1 MVNKMEKIVRIN
13 LKTKEIQIETVSE
26 PLEEKYIGGAGVSA
40 ALFTNEV
47 SPKTDAFDENNLLIF
62 SVGPFCGTAIPF
74 GGRHFVTA
82 KSPLT
87 NILGESSAGGFLG
100 RELRAAGYNHVIF
113 EGKSQKPVYIFIKN
127 DNIELKDASQLWG
140 KGIHETES
148 IIKKELNDDKLKI
161 ASIGPAGEN
170 LVRYASIINEGDH
183 AAGRCGLGAV
193 MGSKNLKAI
202 VVKGTNKV
210 EVINRDAVL
219 NAAKSIQQLVKTS
232 PLANI
237 MKDSGTVI
245 HMDNYVRFG
254 DIPIKNY
261 SESRWKGTKSL
272 GYYAMQARGEL
283 KTTACFNCPV
293 GCRGELQ
300 YEGNWVAW
308 PEYETCAM
316 LGANLYIDDLET
328 LIKWNIVTN
337 NLGIDTIS
345 LGSTLGCFLEAA
357 EKNLLDID
365 LDTLGFEKDS
375 ENESGYKIWG
385 STEPIEK
392 LIKMTANKEGI
403 GKDLAE
409 GVDRF
414 REIHNL
420 PERFDVTGK
429 GLEVPA
435 HEPRSSNLTALDYAT
450 SSRGAYHCYEP
461 MHLSFGMNLKEEIG
475 LTEKIDRFSEED
487 EVVDSVIKIQNS
499 SEAYAASGG
508 CIFGFWFINKITP
521 WVEGL
526 NAITGRDY
534 TVDSWVNAGNNI
546 FNLKRKYNLE
556 CGISS
561 DDDTV
566 GKRFFIPI
574 EKGGTKGY
582 TPPLDKFLPKY
593 YQMRGW
599 NEKGIPK

>member
-1 MVNKMEKIVRIN
+1 MEKIAKIN
-13 LKTKEIQIETVSE
+13 LDSNEIRIEGVSE
-26 PLEEKYIGGAGVSA
+26 QREKDYIGGSGVA
-40 ALFTNEV
+40 ASLFTNEV
-47 SPKTDAFDENNLLIF
+47 SADIKAFDGENLLIF

-74 GGRHFVTA
+74 CGRHFVMA

-87 NILGESSAGGFLG
+87 NILGESSAGGFFG
-100 RELRAAGYNHVIF
+100 RELRAAGYNHILF
-113 EGKSQKPVYIFIKN
+113 KGKSQNPFYLFIRN
-127 DNIELKDASQLWG
+127 DNIEIKDASELWG

-148 IIKKELNDDKLKI
+148 IIKKELNDEKVKI

-170 LVRYASIINEGDH
+170 LVQYASIINEGDH

-202 VVKGTNKV
+202 AIKGSNKIEINNKD
-210 EVINRDAVL
+210 EVL
-219 NAAKSIQQLVKTS
+219 SAAKKIRDLTNAS

-261 SESRWKGTKSL
+261 SQSRWKGTKKL

-293 GCRGELQ
+293 GCRGELK
-300 YEGNWVAW
+300 YEGEWVAW

-316 LGANLYIDDLET
+316 LGANLLVDDLET
-328 LIKWNIVTN
+328 IIKWNELTN
-337 NLGIDTIS
+337 DLGIDTIS
-345 LGSTLGCFLEAA
+345 LGGNLGCFLEAA
-357 EKNLLDID
+357 DKGLLDID
-365 LDTLGFEKDS
+365 LNELGFEKDPES
-375 ENESGYKIWG
+375 EGGYEIWG
-385 STEPIEK
+385 STKPIER
-392 LIKMTANKEGI
+392 LIKMIANREGI

-409 GVDRF
+409 GVDIF
-414 REIHNL
+414 RKKKNL
-420 PERFDVTGK
+420 PEEFDTTGK

-435 HEPRSSNLTALDYAT
+435 HEPRSNNLTALDYAT

-461 MHLSFGMNLKEEIG
+461 MHLSFQMNLKEEIG
-475 LTEKIDRFSEED
+475 LTEKIDRFSEEE
-487 EVVDSVIKIQNS
+487 EVIGAVIKIQNS
-499 SEAYAASGG
+499 SEAYSACGG

-521 WVEGL
+521 WLEGL
-526 NAITGRDY
+526 NAITGRNY
-534 TVDSWVNAGNNI
+534 TVDSWVKAGEKI
-546 FNLKRKYNLE
+546 FNLKRKFNIE

-561 DDDTV
+561 EDDTV
-566 GKRFFIPI
+566 GNRFFIPI

-582 TPPLDKFLPKY
+582 TPPLDDFIPKY
-593 YQMRGW
+593 YKMRGW
-599 NEKGIPK
+599 NEKGVPP